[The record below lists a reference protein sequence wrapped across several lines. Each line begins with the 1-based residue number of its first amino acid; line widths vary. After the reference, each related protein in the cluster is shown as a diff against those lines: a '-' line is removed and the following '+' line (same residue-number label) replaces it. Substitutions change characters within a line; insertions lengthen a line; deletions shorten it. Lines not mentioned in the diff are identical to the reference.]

1 MTISPTWLLAVAAV
15 SLLVS
20 LALAWIASLIVYTK
34 VAWLAAIFEAPYQL
48 VRAHIDYLLMSL
60 LLVMVHYLTERL
72 GLILPPVILLLL
84 CIGSLYNPLG
94 FIALAI
100 RPQMARPPTRS
111 GQLSILV
118 GFLPATIGYGYAM
131 CAVLRS
137 LATS

>member
-72 GLILPPVILLLL
+72 GLDLPPVVVLLL
-84 CIGSLYNPLG
+84 CFGSLYNPLG
-94 FIALAI
+94 FVALAI
-100 RPQMARPPTRS
+100 RPQMANPPTRS
-111 GQLSILV
+111 GQIRILV

-131 CAVLRS
+131 CAVLGA
-137 LATS
+137 LATP